1 MSLAGF
7 WRLFSLLDQEYDPD
21 DETLRARIVR
31 MRYRADV
38 VDPLPAAA
46 PVGYLMVH
54 PPDPFLYVG
63 RGPGNKLAR
72 APLELVP

>member
-7 WRLFSLLDQEYDPD
+7 WRLFNLMEQEYDPD
-21 DETLRARIVR
+21 DETLRQRIVR

-38 VDPLPAAA
+38 VTDVPASA
-46 PVGYLMVH
+46 PVGYLIVKAG
-54 PPDPFLYVG
+54 DPYLYVG

-72 APLELVP
+72 TPLELVP